1 MCGRYGLWP
10 KMYVDEMAVAEMVYG
25 RYGRFPNNFS
35 AREKGLLVDLVGRY
49 AAVVECKKTDG
60 STMKEKEQAW
70 MRVADE
76 YSAGAETV
84 RDWRALKTVR

>member
-1 MCGRYGLWP
+1 MMASEGKDCGVKR
-10 KMYVDEMAVAEMVYG
+10 K
-25 RYGRFPNNFS
+25 RSNNFS

-49 AAVVECKKTDG
+49 AAIVECKKTDG

-70 MRVADE
+70 MRLADE
-76 YSAGAETV
+76 YNAGAETA